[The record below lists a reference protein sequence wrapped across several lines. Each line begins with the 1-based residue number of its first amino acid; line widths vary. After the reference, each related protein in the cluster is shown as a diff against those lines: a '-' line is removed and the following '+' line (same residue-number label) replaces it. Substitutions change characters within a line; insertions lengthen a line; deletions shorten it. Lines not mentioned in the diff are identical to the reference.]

1 MDFRNQIRS
10 YIMREGV
17 TLTSIVELLA
27 QKHGWS
33 RSVSN
38 LSAKLSR
45 GTLKYREAVELAD
58 ILGYDIIWEKRKEAR
73 Q

>member
-17 TLTSIVELLA
+17 TMTSIVELLA

-38 LSAKLSR
+38 LSASGK
-45 GTLKYREAVELAD
+45 RE
-58 ILGYDIIWEKRKEAR
+58 RR
-73 Q
+73 QDSDNA

>member
-17 TLTSIVELLA
+17 TMTSVVELLA
-27 QKHGWS
+27 QKYGWS

-38 LSAKLSR
+38 LSAKLTR
-45 GTLKYREAVELAD
+45 GTLKYSEAVELAD
-58 ILGYDIIWEKRKEAR
+58 VLGYDIIWEKRKEAW

>member
-17 TLTSIVELLA
+17 TMTSVVELLA

-38 LSAKLSR
+38 LSAKLTR

-58 ILGYDIIWEKRKEAR
+58 VLGYDIIWEKRKEAR
-73 Q
+73 L

>member
-17 TLTSIVELLA
+17 TMTSIVELLA

-73 Q
+73 R

>member
-17 TLTSIVELLA
+17 TMTSIVELLA

-33 RSVSN
+33 RSGSN

>member
-17 TLTSIVELLA
+17 TMTSIVELLA

-45 GTLKYREAVELAD
+45 GTLKYREMMVCSGM
-58 ILGYDIIWEKRKEAR
+58 IQQLGRGF
-73 Q
+73 

>member
-17 TLTSIVELLA
+17 TMTSVVELLA
-27 QKHGWS
+27 QKYGWS

-38 LSAKLSR
+38 LSAKLTR

-58 ILGYDIIWEKRKEAR
+58 VLGYDIIWGKRKEAW

>member
-17 TLTSIVELLA
+17 TMTSIVELLA

-38 LSAKLSR
+38 LSAKLTR

-58 ILGYDIIWEKRKEAR
+58 VLGYDIIWEKRKEAW

>member
-17 TLTSIVELLA
+17 TMTSVVELLA

-38 LSAKLSR
+38 LSAKLTR

-58 ILGYDIIWEKRKEAR
+58 VLGYDIIWEKRKEAW

>member
-17 TLTSIVELLA
+17 TMTSIVELLA

-38 LSAKLSR
+38 LSAKLTR

-58 ILGYDIIWEKRKEAR
+58 VLGYDIIWEKRKEAR

>member
-17 TLTSIVELLA
+17 TMTSIVELLA

-58 ILGYDIIWEKRKEAR
+58 ILGYDILWETRTEAR